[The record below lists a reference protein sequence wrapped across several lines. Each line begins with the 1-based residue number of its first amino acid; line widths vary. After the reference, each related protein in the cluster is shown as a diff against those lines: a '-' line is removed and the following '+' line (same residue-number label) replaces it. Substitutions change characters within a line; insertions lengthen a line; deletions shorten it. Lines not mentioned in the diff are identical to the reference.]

1 MATFA
6 DLALGNAFPGPNVTF
21 QQQYLT
27 DNPDV
32 AYQRLLQQ
40 QGVGGG
46 ASPFEQWLQQQYSR
60 LNRGYQNELFNRPL
74 GYSPSDYFGEQFP
87 ALQAQF
93 RGLAPQQRGE
103 NPGLFGS
110 KVRFL

>member
-6 DLALGNAFPGPNVTF
+6 DLALGNALPGPSVTF
-21 QQQYLT
+21 QQQFLA

-32 AYQRLLQQ
+32 AWQRLLQQ

-46 ASPFEQWLQQQYSR
+46 ASPLEQWLQQQYPR
-60 LNRGYQNELFNRPL
+60 LNRGYQNELFNHPL
-74 GYSPSDYFGEQFP
+74 GYAPSDYFGEQFP
-87 ALQAQF
+87 ALQQQF
-93 RGLAPQQRGE
+93 RNLAPQQRGE
-103 NPGLFGS
+103 NPQTFGG